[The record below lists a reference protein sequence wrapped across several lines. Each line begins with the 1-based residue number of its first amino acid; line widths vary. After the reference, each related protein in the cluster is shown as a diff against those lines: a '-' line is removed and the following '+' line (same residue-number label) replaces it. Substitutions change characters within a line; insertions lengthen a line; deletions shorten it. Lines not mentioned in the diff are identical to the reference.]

1 MRCHRFY
8 FSTPGNL
15 SPLMLLA
22 LKQRA
27 KHVLFSIEQ
36 NLEYGTGVFIFWD
49 CGFAPLNVEMANNAK
64 YCTVR
69 SRDSGCRQKIL
80 HNPSQV
86 CFDDTWRGLSYI
98 LIFKKK
104 INASFHLQNSSKI

>member
-1 MRCHRFY
+1 MGCHGFY
-8 FSTPGNL
+8 FSTLGNL

-49 CGFAPLNVEMANNAK
+49 CGFAPLNVEMADLWLTTPRIVP
-64 YCTVR
+64 CVHVTVA
-69 SRDSGCRQKIL
+69 
-80 HNPSQV
+80 V
-86 CFDDTWRGLSYI
+86 V
-98 LIFKKK
+98 KK
-104 INASFHLQNSSKI
+104 SFTIS